1 MNLFDYRRSHDS
13 TFAHRIS
20 GGVLLCDKRGLSR
33 GKVFVQDRDREQF
46 FTLVGELSRLWELK
60 SHAYCLMD
68 THYQV
73 GEVLVCEFGLFIDEG
88 EDRNREK
95 AGE

>member
-1 MNLFDYRRSHDS
+1 
-13 TFAHRIS
+13 
-20 GGVLLCDKRGLSR
+20 
-33 GKVFVQDRDREQF
+33 
-46 FTLVGELSRLWELK
+46 
-60 SHAYCLMD
+60 MD